1 MQNRDNFLL
10 QKSYLFSLVI
20 HYVIFSTTLFSI
32 CWILWTTCQ
41 QISKDLAWK
50 LVAKNTLAVQ
60 QSIRSELGTQ
70 DRIPN
75 IWKECM
81 KNILLKSVTKAAEKY
96 FRKRLRRQQR
106 NMPALPAIVIS
117 DDSDDVEILI
127 WRSWCLPS
135 LSRCPFDS
143 GFLLIFTHLFHQTSS
158 VNYKEL
164 CAEVPLRAC
173 RAQDMKWNEMINHRT
188 K

>member
-1 MQNRDNFLL
+1 MLN
-10 QKSYLFSLVI
+10 SLNNL
-20 HYVIFSTTLFSI
+20 STN
-32 CWILWTTCQ
+32 Q
-41 QISKDLAWK
+41 ENLAWK

-75 IWKECM
+75 IWKKCM
-81 KNILLKSVTKAAEKY
+81 KNILLNSVTKAAESAEKY

-117 DDSDDVEILI
+117 DDSDDDVEILN

-135 LSRCPFDS
+135 LPRCPFDS
-143 GFLLIFTHLFHQTSS
+143 GFRLIFTHLFHQTSS

-164 CAEVPLRAC
+164 CAEVPLRAR
-173 RAQDMKWNEMINHRT
+173 RAQDMNWNDMKWLLNFLR
-188 K
+188 